1 MKSTILLLV
10 GVPILVLLYF
20 GVTAIIREYF
30 KNNK

>member
-1 MKSTILLLV
+1 MRATILLLV